1 MCKFKQPVSDSYS
14 KAIKMAA
21 AKHTEVLDN
30 FPFFATAHNLRD
42 ISQTNETERNNNIN
56 NNV

>member
-21 AKHTEVLDN
+21 AKETEVLDN
-30 FPFFATAHNLRD
+30 LQLFAAAHNLRD
-42 ISQTNETERNNNIN
+42 ISQTKGR
-56 NNV
+56 